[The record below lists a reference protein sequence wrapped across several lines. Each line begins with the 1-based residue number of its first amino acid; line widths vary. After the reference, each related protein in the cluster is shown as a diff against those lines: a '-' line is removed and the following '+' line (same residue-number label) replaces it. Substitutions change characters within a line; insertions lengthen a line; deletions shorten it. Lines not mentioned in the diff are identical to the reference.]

1 MEENRKEIKI
11 EDIFN
16 DEKRENIKKFIDEI
30 KNPSEP
36 NQALKDAAERL
47 KGKELFK
54 ESNDRA
60 RKILS
65 EIKSLPIQ
73 ERLEKYS
80 ERFDNDESAIGNPET
95 WGKRVL
101 TEEDIFNQ
109 RDIDTVTDYIN
120 KETLKQETL
129 EEAGREYYKRG
140 QLGFEKASDTE
151 RAFLNGAKWQ
161 QERSYSE
168 EDMIEFG
175 KFIFKNTLLVN
186 VKGVEGILEQF
197 KKK

>member
-1 MEENRKEIKI
+1 MKKEEQKQHLIDMMKSDEELGLYDESREIKI

-73 ERLEKYS
+73 ER
-80 ERFDNDESAIGNPET
+80 
-95 WGKRVL
+95 
-101 TEEDIFNQ
+101 
-109 RDIDTVTDYIN
+109 
-120 KETLKQETL
+120 
-129 EEAGREYYKRG
+129 
-140 QLGFEKASDTE
+140 
-151 RAFLNGAKWQ
+151 
-161 QERSYSE
+161 SYRE